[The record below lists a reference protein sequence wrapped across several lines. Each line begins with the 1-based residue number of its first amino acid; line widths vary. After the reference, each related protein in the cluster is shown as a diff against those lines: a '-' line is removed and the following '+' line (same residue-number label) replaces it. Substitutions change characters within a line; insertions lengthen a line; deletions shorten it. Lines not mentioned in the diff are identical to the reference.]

1 MKFDIKMT
9 IDIDEED
16 NILPIAEEMYEDVV
30 RELIQDIMYDI
41 DAEIKKIEVKEV
53 DCDLDHKTIL
63 SLNKHLK
70 EIVAKSSEMA
80 AFGSVVTMEYEECP
94 KCRKDLR

>member
-1 MKFDIKMT
+1 MKFDIRMT

-41 DAEIKKIEVKEV
+41 DAEIKKIEVKQ
-53 DCDLDHKTIL
+53 
-63 SLNKHLK
+63 
-70 EIVAKSSEMA
+70 
-80 AFGSVVTMEYEECP
+80 
-94 KCRKDLR
+94 R

>member
-16 NILPIAEEMYEDVV
+16 NILPIAEEMYEEVV

-41 DAEIKKIEVKEV
+41 DAEIKKIEVKQ
-53 DCDLDHKTIL
+53 
-63 SLNKHLK
+63 
-70 EIVAKSSEMA
+70 
-80 AFGSVVTMEYEECP
+80 
-94 KCRKDLR
+94 R